1 MNQEIQVIQ
10 AGKQEYRSCWELQK
24 QLAAARRAG
33 QVPDLLLLVEHPPT
47 YTIGRRGTRDH
58 LLIDE
63 ARLQEV
69 GATCLTVDR
78 GGDITFHGPGQL
90 VVYAII
96 DLGLTNRSVRRYVE
110 NLEQVVIETLHHY
123 ELEATIDPAYPGV
136 WIGRNKIAAIGIS
149 IHHGVSYHGF
159 ALNIDPDL
167 HYFDDMIGCGIP
179 DRGATSLERELGR
192 PVDAGEVTNLIV
204 EQFAT
209 RFDIET
215 RDDLTFDDLL
225 HIVEQRP
232 ANNHA
237 EEKSNDLASKHIRQ
251 VMPQRTM
258 MSVATDQRTLLDM
271 NRSR

>member
-1 MNQEIQVIQ
+1 MEHEIQVIQ
-10 AGKQEYRSCWELQK
+10 AGRQEYRACWELQ
-24 QLAAARRAG
+24 QRLAAVRRAG

-69 GATCLTVDR
+69 GATCLEVDR

-110 NLEQVVIETLHHY
+110 NLEQVVIDTLRQY
-123 ELEATIDPAYPGV
+123 GLEGVIDPDNPGV
-136 WIGRNKIAAIGIS
+136 WLGRDKIAAIGIS

-167 HYFDDMIGCGIP
+167 RYFDYMIPCGIP
-179 DRGATSLERELGR
+179 DRGATSLARELGR
-192 PVDAGEVTNLIV
+192 PVDAEEAANLVIERFGARFEVEIGHNLTLDELRRIV
-204 EQFAT
+204 
-209 RFDIET
+209 DP
-215 RDDLTFDDLL
+215 LT
-225 HIVEQRP
+225 
-232 ANNHA
+232 ASHA
-237 EEKSNDLASKHIRQ
+237 
-251 VMPQRTM
+251 
-258 MSVATDQRTLLDM
+258 
-271 NRSR
+271 

>member
-1 MNQEIQVIQ
+1 MEHEIQVIQ
-10 AGKQEYRSCWELQK
+10 AGRQEYRACWELQ
-24 QLAAARRAG
+24 QRLAAARRAG

-69 GATCLTVDR
+69 GATCLEVDR

-110 NLEQVVIETLHHY
+110 NLEQVVIDTLRRY
-123 ELEATIDPAYPGV
+123 GLEGVIDPDNPGV
-136 WIGRNKIAAIGIS
+136 WLGRDKIAAIGIS

-167 HYFDDMIGCGIP
+167 RYFEYMIPCGIP
-179 DRGATSLERELGR
+179 DRGATSLARELGR
-192 PVDAGEVTNLIV
+192 PVDAEEAANLVIERFGARFEVEIGHNLTLDELRRIV
-204 EQFAT
+204 
-209 RFDIET
+209 DP
-215 RDDLTFDDLL
+215 LT
-225 HIVEQRP
+225 
-232 ANNHA
+232 ASHA
-237 EEKSNDLASKHIRQ
+237 
-251 VMPQRTM
+251 
-258 MSVATDQRTLLDM
+258 
-271 NRSR
+271 

>member
-1 MNQEIQVIQ
+1 MEHEIQVIQ
-10 AGKQEYRSCWELQK
+10 AGRQEYRACWELQ
-24 QLAAARRAG
+24 QRLAAARRAG

-69 GATCLTVDR
+69 GATCLEVDR

-110 NLEQVVIETLHHY
+110 NLEQVVIDTLRQY
-123 ELEATIDPAYPGV
+123 GLEGVIDPDNPGV
-136 WIGRNKIAAIGIS
+136 WLGRDKIAAIGIS

-167 HYFDDMIGCGIP
+167 RYFDYMIPCGIP
-179 DRGATSLERELGR
+179 DRGATSLARELGR
-192 PVDAGEVTNLIV
+192 PVDAEEAANLVIERFGARFEVEISHNLTLDELRRIV
-204 EQFAT
+204 
-209 RFDIET
+209 DP
-215 RDDLTFDDLL
+215 LT
-225 HIVEQRP
+225 
-232 ANNHA
+232 ASHA
-237 EEKSNDLASKHIRQ
+237 
-251 VMPQRTM
+251 
-258 MSVATDQRTLLDM
+258 
-271 NRSR
+271 